1 MSYYNPITVDMYEV
15 LTLEGRM
22 KLLDYVI
29 QDLTKY
35 SDSLEYELELDN
47 IKDELSNKAY
57 ELLNKL

>member
-1 MSYYNPITVDMYEV
+1 MSYNPITIDMYEV

-47 IKDELSNKAY
+47 IKDELSNKTY
-57 ELLNKL
+57 ELLNTL

>member
-1 MSYYNPITVDMYEV
+1 MSYSPITIDMYEV

-57 ELLNKL
+57 ELLNTL

>member
-1 MSYYNPITVDMYEV
+1 MSYSPITIDMYEV

-47 IKDELSNKAY
+47 IKDELSNKTY
-57 ELLNKL
+57 ELLNTL